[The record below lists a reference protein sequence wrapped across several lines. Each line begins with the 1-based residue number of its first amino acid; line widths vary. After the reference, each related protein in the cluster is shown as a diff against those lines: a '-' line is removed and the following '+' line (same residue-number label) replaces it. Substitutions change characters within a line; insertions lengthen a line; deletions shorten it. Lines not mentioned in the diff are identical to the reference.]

1 MPSKITEVEVS
12 KEKIS
17 IWHPKKGESGF
28 VISLSSGGWLSG
40 IYDSVESAILGAKYD
55 LLMKHEFYEMQKR
68 VNHYDKENRLI
79 TVDDFKGLEFFI
91 G

>member
-12 KEKIS
+12 GNMVN

-40 IYDSVESAILGAKYD
+40 IYDSVESAMLGAEYD
-55 LLMKHEFYEMQKR
+55 LLMKPEFYEMQKR
-68 VNHYDKENRLI
+68 VNHFDKENRLI
-79 TVDDFKGLEFFI
+79 SVDDFKDLER